1 MFRNGGTSDDAKK
14 RIFAWLYNPQ
24 SKDDLPSKHYDRKSV
39 LRKYWNGQVV
49 ITPMNRV
56 IQADKHHALNYLIQ
70 STTSDIVLSRA
81 FKIAEKL
88 KDKNSFISFTLH
100 DSIIIDFDDSEREL
114 VGELLALF
122 SNTPFGK
129 FQVNLSAGK
138 SYGDMRRIEWTQ

>member
-1 MFRNGGTSDDAKK
+1 MD
-14 RIFAWLYNPQ
+14 RII
-24 SKDDLPSKHYDRKSV
+24 S
-39 LRKYWNGQVV
+39 
-49 ITPMNRV
+49 
-56 IQADKHHALNYLIQ
+56 ADKHHALNYLIQ

-114 VGELLALF
+114 VEELLNIF
-122 SNTPFGK
+122 SQTPLGK